1 MRIGC
6 SARRHVVQPET
17 PRPGVTVAI
26 ATLDR
31 PERLRRC
38 VSAILAGR
46 ALPSEIV
53 IVDQSANDATATMVA
68 AANWADRIPIRYLR
82 QSRLGLAASRN
93 LAIEHV
99 SQPIVAFTDDDCVP
113 DSGWLAALLATF
125 EGDDS
130 PDVVTGAVLPLEPEN
145 GSLHPVSTRT
155 SPTRALYRGRSL
167 PWAVGTGGNAAVRRD
182 WLERVGGF
190 DERLGAGSRGQ
201 SAEDL
206 ELFYRLLRGGAVVR
220 YEPDAVVFHE
230 QQTVAARIRRT
241 QSYAFGMGTL
251 CAMWARQRDGY
262 ACWIVAR
269 WCIDRVDTL
278 LRATLRRQWW
288 RIREELLTIRG
299 AVRGVPYGLMLAA
312 QDRVAVAAPP
322 SRVSEAA
329 R

>member
-1 MRIGC
+1 MQIGC
-6 SARRHVVQPET
+6 SARRPVVPRET
-17 PRPGVTVAI
+17 PRRGVTVAI

-38 VSAILAGR
+38 VSAILAGSV
-46 ALPSEIV
+46 LPSEIV
-53 IVDQSANDATATMVA
+53 IVDQSADEATATMVE
-68 AANWADRIPIRYLR
+68 AANWADRLPIRYLR

-93 LAIEHV
+93 LAIEHA

-113 DSGWLAALLATF
+113 DSGWLATLLAAF
-125 EGDDS
+125 EDGDS
-130 PDVVTGAVLPLEPEN
+130 PDVVTGAVLPLEAEN
-145 GSLHPVSTRT
+145 GALHPVSTRT
-155 SPTRALYRGRSL
+155 CRTRALYRGRSL

-230 QQTVAARIRRT
+230 QQTVDARIRRT
-241 QSYAFGMGTL
+241 QAYAFGMGTL

-262 ACWIVAR
+262 VCWIVAR
-269 WCIDRVDTL
+269 WCIDRVDTV
-278 LRATLRRQWW
+278 LRAILRRQWW
-288 RIREELLTIRG
+288 RIREELWTMRG
-299 AVRGVPYGLMLAA
+299 AACGVPYGLMLAV
-312 QDRVAVAAPP
+312 QGHRDVARPQ
-322 SRVSEAA
+322 SRVPEAA